1 MTLAPRVVVVHR
13 RTELDELLAHHG
25 SRGQAEFFLRTRGR
39 SLESVDERHAAI
51 AAARAEVSAAIPA
64 DWRRGV
70 VERAE
75 LDRFVFGPD
84 DVVVVVGQDGL
95 VANVAKYLDVQPVIG
110 VNPEPFV
117 NPGVLVPGGPS
128 EVGGLL
134 PSVVDGSAAV
144 DALTMVEAVVDDG
157 RSLVALN
164 EVYVGHPS
172 HQSARYRLLVD
183 GREES
188 QSSSGVLVGT
198 GTGATGWCRS
208 VWQAT
213 GSALALPAPYD
224 PALVWFVREAW
235 PSPATGTSLV
245 EGVVGS
251 GETLE
256 LVAETDGLVVFGDGI
271 ERDHLSLAWGQRVT
285 VRVADRVLRLV
296 HP

>member
-1 MTLAPRVVVVHR
+1 MTLAPRVVVVRR

-39 SLESVDERHAAI
+39 SLESVDERHAAV
-51 AAARAEVSAAIPA
+51 ADALAEVSAAIPA

-95 VANVAKYLDVQPVIG
+95 VANVAKYLDGQPVIG
-110 VNPEPFV
+110 VNPEPAV
-117 NPGVLVPGGPS
+117 NPGVLVPCAPS

-134 PSVVDGSAAV
+134 RPVVDGSAVV

-157 RSLVALN
+157 RSLLALN

-172 HQSARYRLLVD
+172 HQSARYRLVVD
-183 GREES
+183 AREER

-213 GSALALPAPYD
+213 GSAWRCRHRTTRPWSGSSARPGPPPRPARRWWRGWSAAARRSSWWRRPTG
-224 PALVWFVREAW
+224 WW
-235 PSPATGTSLV
+235 SSATGSSATTCRCPGASV
-245 EGVVGS
+245 
-251 GETLE
+251 
-256 LVAETDGLVVFGDGI
+256 
-271 ERDHLSLAWGQRVT
+271 
-285 VRVADRVLRLV
+285 
-296 HP
+296 